1 MSTIGYYICV
11 PFAWLVRL
19 FYNLTG
25 SYGVALILFTLVIKL
40 ILLPFQ
46 MKSKKS
52 MLRMNRLS
60 GQMKDIQKRYANNQ
74 MKMNEEMQKLYAEEG
89 INPMSGCLWSFI
101 PLPILIALY
110 SIIRQ
115 PITHFMMLS
124 KDALEGLIQTATTAG
139 VNMSNIVMMKDGVA
153 AVGKD
158 GFTQL
163 ASYGQINLVKAVQE
177 LGLATP
183 DGWFNVN
190 YKFIGLDLTATPWE
204 YIKDFSFT
212 WAVIGV
218 VLIPILAGLSQFILS
233 KITMKSQPQAD
244 ATAASMKSMMYMM
257 PLMSVYIAFI
267 MPAAL
272 GVYWIAQS
280 VFSLIQEV
288 VLNKTLNAKLEAEE
302 EARFQ
307 ARQADRQK
315 RMEEARVLEQQ
326 RKQEEQKKKTLR
338 EKQQA
343 AQAAKAAK
351 AAKAATSTTEAG
363 RVGDRPYA
371 RGRAYKA
378 DRYDETKYGA
388 VMRQFIDVTG
398 KTEDEAISRAL
409 EQLKLDRDDV
419 SVEILERAKAGF
431 LGLGSCPAKVR
442 VSYGEDDAP
451 APEQPKVMEKVREDK
466 PKAEKPKADKPRTEK
481 KPAEKSQRREEPVK
495 KEAPKTEEVPFVP
508 VDLGEEVNDDRAQE
522 IKKFLSGLL
531 QQMEVTAEVKVYLP
545 EKGRYK
551 VILEGQGLGAIIGRR
566 GETLDAIQQLTS
578 YSVNRTGS
586 RVRVQLDAENYRAK
600 REQSLERLANKV
612 AAKVVKYR
620 RSVTLEPMNAYER
633 HVIHTALQEVPGV
646 TTYSTGVDPN
656 RRVIVAFDR
665 EKK

>member
-1 MSTIGYYICV
+1 MSNIGYYICV

-115 PITHFMMLS
+115 PITHFMMLK
-124 KDALEGLIQTATTAG
+124 KDALEGLIQAATTAG

-204 YIKDFSFT
+204 YIKNFSFT
-212 WAVIGV
+212 WAIIGV

-343 AQAAKAAK
+343 AQAAKAVK

-378 DRYDETKYGA
+378 DRYDETK
-388 VMRQFIDVTG
+388 
-398 KTEDEAISRAL
+398 
-409 EQLKLDRDDV
+409 
-419 SVEILERAKAGF
+419 
-431 LGLGSCPAKVR
+431 
-442 VSYGEDDAP
+442 
-451 APEQPKVMEKVREDK
+451 
-466 PKAEKPKADKPRTEK
+466 
-481 KPAEKSQRREEPVK
+481 
-495 KEAPKTEEVPFVP
+495 
-508 VDLGEEVNDDRAQE
+508 
-522 IKKFLSGLL
+522 
-531 QQMEVTAEVKVYLP
+531 
-545 EKGRYK
+545 
-551 VILEGQGLGAIIGRR
+551 
-566 GETLDAIQQLTS
+566 
-578 YSVNRTGS
+578 
-586 RVRVQLDAENYRAK
+586 
-600 REQSLERLANKV
+600 
-612 AAKVVKYR
+612 
-620 RSVTLEPMNAYER
+620 
-633 HVIHTALQEVPGV
+633 
-646 TTYSTGVDPN
+646 
-656 RRVIVAFDR
+656 
-665 EKK
+665 